1 MPPAP
6 DSKATRRLQPRG
18 RARREAILAAAVQ
31 LFSQRGFRGTGI
43 TGLAREVGI
52 THVGLLHHFG
62 TKQQLLLDVVAQR
75 DQAQAELI
83 AHLRDLRGLQ
93 ALRAVRLMG
102 EDTVHD
108 ELHVR
113 LFIVLIA
120 ENLQP
125 TDPLNAYFRKRY
137 ARVRGFVAD
146 AIRTGRDDGEI
157 RADADPDAIAA
168 EVMSFVAGTNL
179 HWLLDPEAVDVLAT
193 MDAYLDRLIAEV
205 SVGPGNFPTPGGT
218 GC

>member
-1 MPPAP
+1 MAPAP

-18 RARREAILAAAVQ
+18 RARREAILAAAVR

-83 AHLRDLRGLQ
+83 AHLRGLRGLQ

-102 EDTVHD
+102 EDSVDD

-125 TDPLNAYFRKRY
+125 DDPLNAYFRARY
-137 ARVRGFVAD
+137 ARVRQFVAN
-146 AIRTGRDDGEI
+146 AILTGQNDGDI
-157 RADADPDAIAA
+157 RADANPEAIGA

-179 HWLLDPEAVDVLAT
+179 HWLLDPDAVDVLAT
-193 MDAYLDRLIAEV
+193 LDAYLNRLIADV
-205 SVGPGNFPTPGGT
+205 SAP
-218 GC
+218 